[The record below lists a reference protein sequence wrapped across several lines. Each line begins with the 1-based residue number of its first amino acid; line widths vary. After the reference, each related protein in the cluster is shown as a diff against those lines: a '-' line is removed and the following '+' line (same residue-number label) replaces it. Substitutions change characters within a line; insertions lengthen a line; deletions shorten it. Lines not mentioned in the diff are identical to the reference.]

1 MKTKMRTLRKAVC
14 VGLAVCL
21 LGSAFAGCGKKE
33 AKAPSAKTGSMEDV
47 AEYLKAGGVI
57 ESTENPVNINET
69 EGYVTDNT
77 GGQFAV
83 AALADKA
90 CDYDGVWLFWWDLEN
105 QTEAYEVYDS
115 MKANAGVMVYMGG
128 AAILETKAHKGAFAI
143 AFAEGFEKEE
153 KALELFNA
161 MTEE

>member
-21 LGSAFAGCGKKE
+21 LVSTFAGCGKKE

-47 AEYLKAGGVI
+47 AE
-57 ESTENPVNINET
+57 
-69 EGYVTDNT
+69 
-77 GGQFAV
+77 
-83 AALADKA
+83 
-90 CDYDGVWLFWWDLEN
+90 N
-105 QTEAYEVYDS
+105 QTETCEVYDS
-115 MKANAGVMVYMGG
+115 MKANSGVMVYMGG